1 VAPCLH
7 GFEPG
12 HCLICQTLGPSTS
25 SSSTGSRPTRSER
38 RAGRDGHSSGVA
50 SGGPVEVVDAR
61 PRTVAPRSGR
71 HIAIAVLMV
80 IAAVVAFWIVAGV
93 VFALLRLLEIVIV
106 AAVAGVLG
114 YRLGRA
120 RGHRDRDR

>member
-1 VAPCLH
+1 
-7 GFEPG
+7 
-12 HCLICQTLGPSTS
+12 
-25 SSSTGSRPTRSER
+25 
-38 RAGRDGHSSGVA
+38 
-50 SGGPVEVVDAR
+50 
-61 PRTVAPRSGR
+61 VAPRSGR